1 MRKRALNKDDKSP
14 KADRWRTKVRQG
26 RLSTIRN
33 RNITIVERIRRI
45 PTLLTASQHI
55 SILRSWRFYNTL
67 AVQNACSCVFSQVL
81 ILSPVLP
88 ERVARREN
96 GLCLL
101 SFRQNK
107 RSSFPGHA
115 PGKDTLRAANAAT
128 ERGQTGEN
136 TRANAVNGR
145 ALSPVK
151 IKFPV
156 ASAGMR
162 RHSDTLRAANAATKT
177 RFTER
182 KQPNE
187 LLAK

>member
-14 KADRWRTKVRQG
+14 KSDRWRTKVCQG

-55 SILRSWRFYNTL
+55 SILRSWRFLRGDNTL
-67 AVQNACSCVFSQVL
+67 AVQNACSCVFSPVL
-81 ILSPVLP
+81 ILSPVFP

-96 GLCLL
+96 IRASVCAARML
-101 SFRQNK
+101 SLRQNK
-107 RSSFPGHA
+107 RSRRVGGHA
-115 PGKDTLRAANAAT
+115 PPQRHLKRSAAT
-128 ERGQTGEN
+128 
-136 TRANAVNGR
+136 
-145 ALSPVK
+145 
-151 IKFPV
+151 
-156 ASAGMR
+156 
-162 RHSDTLRAANAATKT
+162 TKT
-177 RFTER
+177 RFTGR

>member
-1 MRKRALNKDDKSP
+1 M
-14 KADRWRTKVRQG
+14 
-26 RLSTIRN
+26 
-33 RNITIVERIRRI
+33 TIVERIRRI

-67 AVQNACSCVFSQVL
+67 AVQNACSCVFFPGL

-101 SFRQNK
+101 SLRQNK

-128 ERGQTGEN
+128 ERGLTGEN
-136 TRANAVNGR
+136 ARANAVSRR

-151 IKFPV
+151 IKIPV
-156 ASAGMR
+156 ASADMR
-162 RHSDTLRAANAATKT
+162 RHSDTLRGAQRRRKRGSRGENRISVSEFCCLPVLICLFVKT
-177 RFTER
+177 RIRLFPDMRREKTH
-182 KQPNE
+182 
-187 LLAK
+187 